1 MNKVMIFIVLFSAIQ
16 IQAQNVGIGTTT
28 PAEKLDVSGNIR
40 TTGEIK
46 PNGEAGQPNQV
57 LTSNGNGTMS
67 WASMAQN
74 NEEETTGNGTWG
86 DCSTNNLTGYQPVAD
101 ENGQASDQYGNSVFI
116 SGNYAVIG
124 APQDDEL
131 GLTNGGS
138 VTIMEH
144 NSSNGL
150 WEFHSKLTNQ
160 NANNTDYFGNS
171 VAMSGDLLVVG
182 TYFDDISGLT
192 DIGSASIYKR
202 NTNTNVWEFQA
213 KLVNPNPVAGDWFGF
228 SVAISGDYVIVGAP
242 FDDEA
247 GFTNTGSATIY
258 KRNPIT
264 NGWQFQGKLTNNL
277 PENSDQFGW
286 SVGITED
293 YAIIGAKRDSE
304 GGFTNNGSA
313 SIYQRNTS
321 TGEWEFQTK
330 FTHNAPANTD
340 EFGNS
345 VAISGNYAVVGTRLD
360 DHNGLTNS
368 GSASVFRRNATAGVW
383 EFRTL
388 LINKNPESDD
398 EFGSSVSIS
407 GDYVM
412 VGSETDDENGL
423 INNGSVSV
431 FKIFGNTL
439 LAIQKFSNPNAL
451 GSERFGK
458 SVSIDAVT
466 RRFLT
471 GASAAN
477 GFMGMAFFGKIK

>member
-1 MNKVMIFIVLFSAIQ
+1 MNKVLIFIAFLSAIQ
-16 IQAQNVGIGTTT
+16 MQAQNVGIGTST
-28 PAEKLDVSGNIR
+28 PSEKLDVSGNIR

-46 PNGEAGQPNQV
+46 PNGASGQANQV

-67 WASMAQN
+67 WSSMSQN

-101 ENGQASDQYGNSVFI
+101 ENGQASDQYGHSVSI

-124 APQDDEL
+124 APQDDES
-131 GLTNGGS
+131 GLSNCGS
-138 VTIMEH
+138 VTIMKR
-144 NSSNGL
+144 NISSGL
-150 WEFHSKLTNQ
+150 WEFHSKLINQ
-160 NANNTDYFGNS
+160 NANENDNFGVS
-171 VAMSGDLLVVG
+171 VAISGDIGVIG
-182 TYFDDISGLT
+182 AYFDDISGVT
-192 DIGSASIYKR
+192 DIGSVSIYKR
-202 NTNTNVWEFQA
+202 NTGTDVWEFQT
-213 KLVNPNPVAGDWFGF
+213 KLINPNPEAGDWFGF
-228 SVAISGDYVIVGAP
+228 SVAIFGDYVIVGAP
-242 FDDEA
+242 NDDEM
-247 GFTNTGSATIY
+247 GFGNAGSATIY
-258 KRNPIT
+258 KRNPNT

-277 PENSDQFGW
+277 PAAGDQFGW

-293 YAIIGAKRDSE
+293 YAIVGAKRDSE

-313 SIYQRNTS
+313 SIYERNTS
-321 TGEWEFQTK
+321 TGDWEFQTK
-330 FTHNAPANTD
+330 LTHNAPANTD

-345 VAISGNYAVVGTRLD
+345 VSISGSYAVVGTRLD

-368 GSASVFRRNATAGVW
+368 GSASVFRRNATTGVW

-439 LAIQKFSNPNAL
+439 LTIQKFSNPNAL

-458 SVSIDAVT
+458 SVSIDAGT

-471 GASAAN
+471 GASTAN